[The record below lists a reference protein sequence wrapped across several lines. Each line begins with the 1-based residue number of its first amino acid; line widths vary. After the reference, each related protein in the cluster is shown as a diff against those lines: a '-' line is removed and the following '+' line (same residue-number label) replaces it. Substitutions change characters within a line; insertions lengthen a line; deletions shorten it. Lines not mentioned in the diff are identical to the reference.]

1 MDPGWDLDLGL
12 GPTMDKPRGRQQ
24 VPKGEGGTIFLGV
37 FLR

>member
-1 MDPGWDLDLGL
+1 MDPGLGL
-12 GPTMDKPRGRQQ
+12 GPATDKPRGRQQ